1 MEVQD
6 LNYFRNIC
14 IPLVVL
20 DTAFRDTNSDYVAI
34 NSVGG
39 AYTKS
44 LNHLIKNVTYKYWY
58 Y

>member
-20 DTAFRDTNSDYVAI
+20 DTALVDTNFDYVAI
-34 NSVGG
+34 NNVDVP
-39 AYTKS
+39 TKS
-44 LNHLIKNVTYKYWY
+44 LSI
-58 Y
+58 